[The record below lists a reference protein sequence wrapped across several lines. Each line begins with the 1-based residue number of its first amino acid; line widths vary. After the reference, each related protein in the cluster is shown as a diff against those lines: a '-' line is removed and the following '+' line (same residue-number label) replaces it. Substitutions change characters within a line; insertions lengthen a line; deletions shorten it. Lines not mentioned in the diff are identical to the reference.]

1 MSCSRMGQVPSTPG
15 FTKFRA
21 PSRGERT
28 FSPGAAGRGRLVLVA
43 ISIDDLRSLAAR
55 ARAQAETAGE
65 LRPTGPVHL
74 DLSEP
79 VRKALW
85 EALDS
90 GAYEEAAQAAT
101 ADDPEM
107 TQL

>member
-1 MSCSRMGQVPSTPG
+1 MRLG
-15 FTKFRA
+15 
-21 PSRGERT
+21 
-28 FSPGAAGRGRLVLVA
+28 GRLGLVA
-43 ISIDDLRSLAAR
+43 ISIDDL
-55 ARAQAETAGE
+55 RAQAETAGE

-74 DLSEP
+74 QLSEP

-90 GAYEEAAQAAT
+90 GAYEEAAQAVT